1 MATNQPK
8 DIKPKT
14 EGEESSEGKG
24 TAKPKV
30 AVDDNMK
37 VIVINLVTTVLICVL
52 FLSVNY
58 VLQSS
63 LLNSKLASKPAGTE
77 EAATGE
83 EAAAEEGD
91 AEAQRG
97 FILDLGDFILNLNDV
112 SPRKYLKV
120 NVALEVSNKPEDAEA
135 AAPKEGGGHGG
146 GHGGGE
152 GGAPAANPLEAE
164 MAQFKPAIRDAVIT
178 TLSSKSAAELST
190 VAGKELAKQ
199 QITEAVN
206 GIFAGDREVLRVSF
220 GDFIIQ

>member
-14 EGEESSEGKG
+14 EGEEGSEGKG
-24 TAKPKV
+24 AAKPKV

-63 LLNSKLASKPAGTE
+63 LLNSKLAAKTPSTE
-77 EAATGE
+77 DAAT
-83 EAAAEEGD
+83 AEGD
-91 AEAQRG
+91 AAATDDTEAQRG

-135 AAPKEGGGHGG
+135 AAPKKE
-146 GHGGGE
+146 GGE
-152 GGAPAANPLEAE
+152 GGEGKGPAANPLETE